1 MIILYEHPLSPYAQ
15 KTKIA
20 LREKGIEFET
30 RTPDVSGGGFGG
42 SEFLQANP
50 RAEMPALIDSNV
62 KIFDSTIILE
72 YIEDK
77 WSEPPLLPSNPA
89 DRVRVRMIG
98 RGHGHLL
105 RADKL
110 GAW

>member
-77 WSEPPLLPSNPA
+77 WSEPHRCCQAIQQTEPVSA
-89 DRVRVRMIG
+89 
-98 RGHGHLL
+98 
-105 RADKL
+105 
-110 GAW
+110 